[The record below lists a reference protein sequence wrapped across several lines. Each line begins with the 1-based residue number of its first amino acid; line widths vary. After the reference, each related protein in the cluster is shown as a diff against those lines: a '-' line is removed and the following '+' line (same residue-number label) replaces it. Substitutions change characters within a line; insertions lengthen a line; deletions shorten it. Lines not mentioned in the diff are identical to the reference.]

1 MGFIDSSPEAEPSVF
16 YNVVHAVGKN
26 CPNMSDDV
34 KLVQYLLKIYYEAV
48 SIDFRPVGN
57 MTVDGV
63 CGPVTRNWILKFQI
77 DCNHEYPG
85 EILVDERVDRIRNQ
99 SLHGSISKTIY
110 TLSFLNSS
118 AANYD
123 LKGWLATPNLI
134 PLQNPASVPP
144 PSIDVV
150 GETQVVKPRPAT
162 VPTVAGGF

>member
-1 MGFIDSSPEAEPSVF
+1 MGFIDSSPEADTKIF

-34 KLVQYLLKIYYEAV
+34 KLVQYLLKIYYEQA
-48 SIDFRPVGN
+48 SPDCRPNGT

-63 CGPVTRNWILKFQI
+63 CGPITRNWILKFQF
-77 DCNHEYPG
+77 DCSADYPG
-85 EILVDERVDRIRNQ
+85 EVLVDGRIDRIRNQ
-99 SLHGSISKTIY
+99 SLYGSISKTIY

-123 LKGWLATPNLI
+123 PKGWAATPAFV
-134 PLQNPASVPP
+134 PLQNAASVPP

-150 GETQVVKPRPAT
+150 NETQVVTPRPAT

>member
-1 MGFIDSSPEAEPSVF
+1 MGFIDSSPEAETSVF

-26 CPNMSDDV
+26 CPNLSDDV

-48 SIDFRPVGN
+48 SVDFRPQGN

-63 CGPVTRNWILKFQI
+63 CGPVTRNWILKFQL
-77 DCNHEYPG
+77 DCSYEHPG
-85 EILVDERVDRIRNQ
+85 EILVDGRVDRIRNQ
-99 SLHGSISKTIY
+99 SLYGSISKTIY

-118 AANYD
+118 AAHYNPE
-123 LKGWLATPNLI
+123 GWKATPFLI
-134 PLQNPASVPP
+134 PMQNSASVPP

-150 GETQVVKPRPAT
+150 NETQVVTPRPAS